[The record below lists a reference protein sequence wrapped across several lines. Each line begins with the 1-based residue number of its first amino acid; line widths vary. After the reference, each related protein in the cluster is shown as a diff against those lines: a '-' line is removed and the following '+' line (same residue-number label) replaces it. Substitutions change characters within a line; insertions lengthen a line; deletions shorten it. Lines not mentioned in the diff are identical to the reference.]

1 MVIWGL
7 RYYAFPIFISLFYRK
22 NKTSGQN
29 RQVLSVG
36 V

>member
-7 RYYAFPIFISLFYRK
+7 RYKAFPVFISLFYRK
-22 NKTSGQN
+22 KKTGQN